1 MFLLIVQ
8 MLFKVITKIF
18 HKMASDKTKSSSIGL
33 LGFIFLVFLTLK
45 LAEIG
50 QVATWSWWW
59 VTCPLW
65 IPLAIVLLFLFGF
78 GFIMAIA
85 VIFGGARIKVVE
97 KEDESQRPKK
107 KSLLQERLEQA
118 MQKRKES

>member
-1 MFLLIVQ
+1 
-8 MLFKVITKIF
+8 
-18 HKMASDKTKSSSIGL
+18 MASDKTKSSGIGL

-85 VIFGGARIKVVE
+85 VIFGGARIKVTE